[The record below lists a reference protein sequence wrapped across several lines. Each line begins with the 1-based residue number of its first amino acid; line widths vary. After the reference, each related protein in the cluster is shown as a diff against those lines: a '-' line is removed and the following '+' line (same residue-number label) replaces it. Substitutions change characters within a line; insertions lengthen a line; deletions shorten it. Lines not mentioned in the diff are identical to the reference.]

1 MTRCALNA
9 QAISVFSPDRAFAGK
24 GAGTRSAFAVYR
36 VIRKGNGMGDKTITR
51 ADLAE
56 AVFRKI
62 GLSRTESAYLVESVL
77 EEICSTIARGE
88 SVKISSFGSFLVR
101 EKNER
106 LGRNPK
112 TGEEVP
118 ILPRRVAVFKPSNV
132 MKDRI
137 LAAHAARGDGEP
149 DEVLKA
155 AE

>member
-1 MTRCALNA
+1 
-9 QAISVFSPDRAFAGK
+9 
-24 GAGTRSAFAVYR
+24 
-36 VIRKGNGMGDKTITR
+36 MGDRTVTR

-88 SVKISSFGSFLVR
+88 GVKISSFGSFLVR
-101 EKNER
+101 DKNER
-106 LGRNPK
+106 IGRNPK

-118 ILPRRVAVFKPSNV
+118 ILPRKVVVFKPSNV

-137 LAAHAARGDGEP
+137 LAAHGEREP
-149 DEVLKA
+149 EAEPLLRA